1 MTTLDWKIAAITGAT
16 SGPAL
21 AAAKLFVTEGA
32 HVYITDRRKARLD
45 AAIDDIGGK
54 AIGIAGDASNLRDL
68 DTVEEPLTVVTKES
82 FDAAFGVN
90 VRGSWA
96 VSTKGVPGQSV
107 YAASVAA
114 VRALERRREPDQLRE
129 DADNE
134 PIDK

>member
-1 MTTLDWKIAAITGAT
+1 MTTLDWKVAAITGAT

-21 AAAKLFVTEGA
+21 AAAKLFVAEGA
-32 HVYITDRRKARLD
+32 HVHITDRRKARLD
-45 AAIDDIGGK
+45 AAIADIGGK

-90 VRGSWA
+90 IRGSWA

-114 VRALERRREPDQLRE
+114 ARARASPRTRPTKRGCR
-129 DADNE
+129 
-134 PIDK
+134 